1 MFGYHTWCRSHLQCY
16 HLPSDRMSL
25 WCPNPS
31 FIFKKI
37 CNIETYVLTNQCC
50 KVTLVKTMLL
60 TSNLNV
66 LPPTQRR
73 LVFFFI
79 SSTVLCVFWYW
90 THCVDPWVHISVKVL
105 IRPSSGVLWCWKR
118 KVWPF
123 KAFNVGHGCIIRFVL
138 CVCLFMEQSVL
149 LLYIINGCLGV
160 VWKRHGFEVEALKV
174 LWVQCCIAIAS

>member
-1 MFGYHTWCRSHLQCY
+1 MKCPISTIIVFIIQYFFETLTIKSTTMMMYWTFFIFFYLAMLRMFGYHTWCRSHLQCY
-16 HLPSDRMSL
+16 HLPLDRMSL

-73 LVFFFI
+73 LVFFF
-79 SSTVLCVFWYW
+79 SSQVPSFAFSDTG
-90 THCVDPWVHISVKVL
+90 L
-105 IRPSSGVLWCWKR
+105 I
-118 KVWPF
+118 VWIPEF
-123 KAFNVGHGCIIRFVL
+123 TS
-138 CVCLFMEQSVL
+138 Q
-149 LLYIINGCLGV
+149 
-160 VWKRHGFEVEALKV
+160 
-174 LWVQCCIAIAS
+174 

>member
-16 HLPSDRMSL
+16 HLPSDRMSLL

-73 LVFFFI
+73 LVFFFHLKYRPLRFLI
-79 SSTVLCVFWYW
+79 LDSLCGSLSSHLSKGFNQTIFWCPVVLKEEGVAFQSIQCRSRLHYKICFVCVFIYGTVCAATVYYKWMSG
-90 THCVDPWVHISVKVL
+90 CGLEKAWVWSRGIKGALS
-105 IRPSSGVLWCWKR
+105 
-118 KVWPF
+118 
-123 KAFNVGHGCIIRFVL
+123 
-138 CVCLFMEQSVL
+138 SVL
-149 LLYIINGCLGV
+149 YSHC
-160 VWKRHGFEVEALKV
+160 
-174 LWVQCCIAIAS
+174 